1 MLCHFFFSFL
11 ISFVF
16 SKNALVVVFPFYQNK
31 NLDLAELIRT
41 TVNETNVSYDILIEQ
56 NEGKKWKKQFKAKNY
71 VFFYEYEVYHDEKDQ
86 NGIDVDID

>member
-41 TVNETNVSYDILIEQ
+41 TVNETNVRQILENLLQTTVSNYTNNYPIEISL
-56 NEGKKWKKQFKAKNY
+56 NNSNITFD
-71 VFFYEYEVYHDEKDQ
+71 DEEQ
-86 NGIDVDID
+86 